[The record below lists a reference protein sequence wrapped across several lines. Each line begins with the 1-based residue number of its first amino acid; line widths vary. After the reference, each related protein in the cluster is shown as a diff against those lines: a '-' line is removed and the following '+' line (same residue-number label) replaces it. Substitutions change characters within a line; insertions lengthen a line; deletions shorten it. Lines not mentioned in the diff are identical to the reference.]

1 MLPTAI
7 APMYAAL
14 PRCPMMA
21 TSTIPNSGTVMF
33 DMIEGMAMLSIS
45 LSRGFIFFISEGKCS
60 LISLTAL
67 AVCRAFTVL
76 ARFKVRS

>member
-45 LSRGFIFFISEGKCS
+45 LSRGFIYILLSW
-60 LISLTAL
+60 LAL
-67 AVCRAFTVL
+67 SRCLLPHRVVEAGL
-76 ARFKVRS
+76 GS

>member
-21 TSTIPNSGTVMF
+21 TSTIPSSGTVMF
-33 DMIEGMAMLSIS
+33 DTIEGMAMLSIS
-45 LSRGFIFFISEGKCS
+45 LSRGFIFILLSW
-60 LISLTAL
+60 L
-67 AVCRAFTVL
+67 AQFRCLLPHRVIEAGL
-76 ARFKVRS
+76 DS